1 MRVYKKKTIR
11 RMKWYGVILALAGIP
26 LGIGMG
32 RSLEEGRTFLLE
44 ESQIYA
50 QKLYLPLFSY
60 QKEQE
65 SEREEIFRLPLHVW
79 MPLAGYLED
88 QTEKRGKEEPEEVLE
103 DEETIAWILQ
113 CQAND
118 EHTVDEEGKLV
129 GAEPETQES
138 AVEQPVPGMD
148 LSIERLRDFE
158 YLTSNLYTIDSST
171 MIGPEQLNVDDLLNR
186 SMKIDQSTGGPKILI
201 FHTHSQEEF
210 ADSIPGDPSTSIV
223 GIGEYLTQLLN
234 ADGIETL
241 HDSGVYDIINGKLDR
256 SRAYENAESAV
267 RPVLEANPTIEV
279 AIDLH
284 RDGVNAD
291 THLVTEVNGKPTAK
305 IMYFNGLSRTRTNG
319 DIAYLY
325 NPYIQDNL
333 AFSLQ
338 MQIASEQ
345 YYPGF
350 ARHIYLKAY
359 RYNLHLLPKSLL
371 IEAGAQTNTVEEMK
385 NAMEVLERTLKRVV
399 TE

>member
-11 RMKWYGVILALAGIP
+11 RMKWYGVILVLSGIP

-32 RSLEEGRTFLLE
+32 RSLEEGRIFLLE

-88 QTEKRGKEEPEEVLE
+88 QTEKRGKEEPAEVLE

-118 EHTVDEEGKLV
+118 EHAVDEEGKLV

-241 HDSGVYDIINGKLDR
+241 HDSGVYDIINGKLALDVGKIFFDEKDIVAYTTLGIGR
-256 SRAYENAESAV
+256 LIYQLPLPLCKMFIKEIFEAKSPDDFDEETLTTINKFFENSLNVSETSRQLYIHRNTLVYRLDKLQKSTGLDLRVFEDAITFKIALMVVKYMKYMET
-267 RPVLEANPTIEV
+267 LE
-279 AIDLH
+279 
-284 RDGVNAD
+284 
-291 THLVTEVNGKPTAK
+291 
-305 IMYFNGLSRTRTNG
+305 Y
-319 DIAYLY
+319 
-325 NPYIQDNL
+325 
-333 AFSLQ
+333 
-338 MQIASEQ
+338 
-345 YYPGF
+345 
-350 ARHIYLKAY
+350 
-359 RYNLHLLPKSLL
+359 
-371 IEAGAQTNTVEEMK
+371 
-385 NAMEVLERTLKRVV
+385 
-399 TE
+399 

>member
-11 RMKWYGVILALAGIP
+11 RMKWYGVILVLSGIP

-65 SEREEIFRLPLHVW
+65 SEREEIFWLPLHVW
-79 MPLAGYLED
+79 MPLVGYLED
-88 QTEKRGKEEPEEVLE
+88 QTEKRGKEEPAEVLE

-118 EHTVDEEGKLV
+118 EHAVDEEGKLV
-129 GAEPETQES
+129 GAEPATQES

-148 LSIERLRDFE
+148 LSIERLRDF
-158 YLTSNLYTIDSST
+158 
-171 MIGPEQLNVDDLLNR
+171 
-186 SMKIDQSTGGPKILI
+186 
-201 FHTHSQEEF
+201 
-210 ADSIPGDPSTSIV
+210 
-223 GIGEYLTQLLN
+223 EYLTQLLN

>member
-11 RMKWYGVILALAGIP
+11 RMKWYGVILVLSGIP

-44 ESQIYA
+44 ESQTYA

-88 QTEKRGKEEPEEVLE
+88 QTEKRGKKEPAEVLE

-118 EHTVDEEGKLV
+118 EHAVDEEGKLV
-129 GAEPETQES
+129 GAEPATQES

-210 ADSIPGDPSTSIV
+210 ADSVPGDASTMIV
-223 GIGEYLTQLLN
+223 GVGEYLTTLLRDTYGYN
-234 ADGIETL
+234 VMHVTDTF
-241 HDSGVYDIINGKLDR
+241 DIMGGKLDR
-256 SRAYENAESAV
+256 NKAYNYAQETISRILEENPS
-267 RPVLEANPTIEV
+267 IEV
-279 AIDLH
+279 VIDLH
-284 RDGVNAD
+284 RDGAVSY
-291 THLVTEVNGKPTAK
+291 THLTLPT
-305 IMYFNGLSRTRTNG
+305 T
-319 DIAYLY
+319 
-325 NPYIQDNL
+325 
-333 AFSLQ
+333 
-338 MQIASEQ
+338 
-345 YYPGF
+345 
-350 ARHIYLKAY
+350 
-359 RYNLHLLPKSLL
+359 
-371 IEAGAQTNTVEEMK
+371 
-385 NAMEVLERTLKRVV
+385 
-399 TE
+399 

>member
-1 MRVYKKKTIR
+1 MGPVIGRGENIFIR
-11 RMKWYGVILALAGIP
+11 RKSDLCAEIVPSAF
-26 LGIGMG
+26 
-32 RSLEEGRTFLLE
+32 FL
-44 ESQIYA
+44 
-50 QKLYLPLFSY
+50 
-60 QKEQE
+60 
-65 SEREEIFRLPLHVW
+65 SERTGDRKGRDLRLPLHVW
-79 MPLAGYLED
+79 MPLAGYPED
-88 QTEKRGKEEPEEVLE
+88 QTEKRGKEEPAEVLE

-118 EHTVDEEGKLV
+118 EHAVDEEGKLV

-267 RPVLEANPTIEV
+267 RYRFTEANPTIEV

-291 THLVTEVNGKPTAK
+291 THPVTEVNGKPTAK

-325 NPYIQDNL
+325 NPYIQDNRRSPCRCRL
-333 AFSLQ
+333 HRNSITRDLQ
-338 MQIASEQ
+338 GI
-345 YYPGF
+345 F
-350 ARHIYLKAY
+350 I
-359 RYNLHLLPKSLL
+359 
-371 IEAGAQTNTVEEMK
+371 
-385 NAMEVLERTLKRVV
+385 
-399 TE
+399 

>member
-11 RMKWYGVILALAGIP
+11 RMKWYGVILVLSGIP

-44 ESQIYA
+44 ESQTYA

-103 DEETIAWILQ
+103 DEETIAKILES
-113 CQAND
+113 QAND
-118 EHTVDEEGKLV
+118 ENAVDENGKLI
-129 GAEPETQES
+129 GQPDEPQ
-138 AVEQPVPGMD
+138 QPVSSEVAAD
-148 LSIERLRDFE
+148 QSIDKLRDFE
-158 YLTSNLYTIDSST
+158 YLLSNFYTVDSST
-171 MIGPEQLNVDDLLNR
+171 MIGAEQLNVDDLLGRN
-186 SMKIDQSTGGPKILI
+186 MKIGREGNEPKILI
-201 FHTHSQEEF
+201 FHTHSQETF
-210 ADSIPGDPSTSIV
+210 VDSVPGDISTGIV
-223 GIGEYLTQLLN
+223 GIGQYLTELLN
-234 ADGIETL
+234 AKGIPTL
-241 HDSGVYDIINGKLDR
+241 HDFGVYDIINGKLDR
-256 SRAYENAESAV
+256 SEAYENAEASI
-267 RPVLEANPTIEV
+267 RPILEANPSIEV

-284 RDGVNAD
+284 RDGVAET
-291 THLVTEVNGKPTAK
+291 THLVTQINGKPTAR
-305 IMYFNGLSRTRTNG
+305 IMYFNGLSRSRTNG
-319 DIAYLY
+319 DITYLY

-338 MQIASEQ
+338 MQLASERM
-345 YYPGF
+345 YPGF
-350 ARHIYLKAY
+350 VRHIYLKAY

-385 NAMEVLERTLKRVV
+385 NAMEVLADTLCEVL
-399 TE
+399 